1 MKKRIAA
8 NPGRCIG
15 CRTCEIACALAHSE
29 LRIED
34 MTASDFKARVAILKH
49 EDSSTPVA
57 CRQCEDAPCASA
69 CPCGAIVADSES
81 VNVLRHKCIGCKACI
96 MACPY
101 GVMRVTSHKVRRTVC
116 GKPLGFSR
124 KALAQKCDLCA
135 SVPEGPSCVRACPT
149 NVLFVWRMKQ
159 CNPRE
164 QQHFSKRAL
173 VPLHLP
179 PCLKCGATCL
189 PEQRSARRC

>member
-1 MKKRIAA
+1 MKKCIAA

-34 MTASDFKARVAILKH
+34 MTASDFKARVAILKY
-49 EDSSTPVA
+49 EDISTPVA
-57 CRQCEDAPCASA
+57 CRQCEDAPCAAA
-69 CPCGAIVADSES
+69 CPCGAIVVNSES
-81 VNVLRHKCIGCKACI
+81 VTVLRHKCIGCKACI

-101 GVMRVTSHKVRRTVC
+101 GVMRVTSHRVRPTVC
-116 GKPLGFSR
+116 GKPLGYSQ

-149 NVLFVWRMKQ
+149 NVLFVVEDETVQ
-159 CNPRE
+159 PAGTVAF
-164 QQHFSKRAL
+164 Q
-173 VPLHLP
+173 
-179 PCLKCGATCL
+179 
-189 PEQRSARRC
+189 

>member
-8 NPGRCIG
+8 NPGR
-15 CRTCEIACALAHSE
+15 
-29 LRIED
+29 
-34 MTASDFKARVAILKH
+34 
-49 EDSSTPVA
+49 
-57 CRQCEDAPCASA
+57 
-69 CPCGAIVADSES
+69 
-81 VNVLRHKCIGCKACI
+81 CIGCKACI

-149 NVLFVWRMKQ
+149 DVLFVVEDETVQ
-159 CNPRE
+159 PAGTAAF
-164 QQHFSKRAL
+164 Q
-173 VPLHLP
+173 
-179 PCLKCGATCL
+179 
-189 PEQRSARRC
+189 